1 MVKKSPVIREGTIA
15 EFRPLEANPNQH
27 TERGLRQLNQSVE
40 EDGWV
45 APITVAADG
54 ESLDGAAR
62 TEVATDKSADSVV
75 VVEHD
80 GTKPIIMVRTDIPD
94 ASTPLA
100 RRIIYRANRI
110 AELDLSWDGQQI
122 AADLEAGMDL
132 DDMFSGEEIAAI
144 LEKAADALMP
154 GEAPEP
160 TIADPLDELI
170 AKWKVARGQRWIV
183 IGKASHV
190 LVCDDCV
197 KVQDAG
203 LWAEDSASL
212 IYDPEWGDVPPF
224 VTDGFASVIAF
235 TDAQRMGDVTN
246 RFGAPTW
253 VFTWD
258 CGGSWWIPNR
268 PLKRAKQA
276 LWYGQVSDFDCEGA
290 FYGEPGK
297 ASSGVNSRGAY
308 TYVPDPRGK
317 HLADVYSASLVH
329 LHKDGV
335 HSHEKPLD
343 WIRLMVGDCFP
354 KERVVV
360 DPFMGSGT
368 TIAACEQ
375 LGRPSVGIEIGSG
388 YFAYTLERM
397 NNMGCDCRL
406 DTRSI

>member
-1 MVKKSPVIREGTIA
+1 LAKDIQSIDDLTLDEQN
-15 EFRPLEANPNQH
+15 ANQG
-27 TERGLRQLNQSVE
+27 TERGRHMVEQSMRETGAGRSVLI
-40 EDGWV
+40 DKNGKLIAGNV
-45 APITVAADG
+45 ATEAWDDLDG
-54 ESLDGAAR
+54 EI
-62 TEVATDKSADSVV
+62 VV
-75 VVEHD
+75 VKTD
-80 GTKPIIMVRTDIPD
+80 GHKLVVVQRTD
-94 ASTPLA
+94 
-100 RRIIYRANRI
+100 
-110 AELDLSWDGQQI
+110 LDLADEQDNRARKLAYYDNRSSEVGLSWNATQV

-132 DDMFSGEEIAAI
+132 DDMFQGEEIAAI
-144 LEKAADALMP
+144 LEEAADALMP

-160 TIADPLDELI
+160 VIADPLDELI
-170 AKWKVARGQRWIV
+170 AKWKVARGQRWLV
-183 IGKASHV
+183 TGKASHM

-197 KVQDAG
+197 KVQNTG
-203 LWAEDSASL
+203 LWAQDNASL
-212 IYDPEWGDVPPF
+212 IYDPEWADVPPF
-224 VTDGFASVIAF
+224 VTDGFDSVIAF

-354 KERVVV
+354 KECVVV
-360 DPFMGSGT
+360 DPFVGSGT

-375 LGRPSVGIEIGSG
+375 LGRPSVGIEIGLG